1 MNKDN
6 KIYIAGHKGMVG
18 SAILRNLKNR
28 GFNNLVFKTHSELP
42 LDQEIA
48 VNTFF
53 EEEKPEYVFLAAAK
67 VGGIAANIKFGGE
80 FILKN
85 LKIQTNTIEAAKTHG
100 TSKLIFLGSSCI
112 YPKLAQQPIK
122 EESLLTGKL
131 EESNLPYAIAKIAG
145 KVMCDA
151 YRKQFKFNAMTVMPS
166 NVYGIGDNFHPE
178 NSHVVAGM
186 MYRLHNAKI
195 NNYKEVI
202 IWGSG
207 NPLRELIDAEDLADA
222 CIFLMQNYDE
232 GGMVNVG
239 SSKEISIRELAFL
252 LAKIINY
259 SGELKFDTS
268 RPDGTP
274 RKIMDNSILEK
285 MNWFPKTS
293 IENGLNKM
301 YSWFLENKPTE

>member
-207 NPLRELIDAEDLADA
+207 NPLRELIDADDLADA

>member
-1 MNKDN
+1 
-6 KIYIAGHKGMVG
+6 
-18 SAILRNLKNR
+18 
-28 GFNNLVFKTHSELP
+28 
-42 LDQEIA
+42 
-48 VNTFF
+48 
-53 EEEKPEYVFLAAAK
+53 
-67 VGGIAANIKFGGE
+67 
-80 FILKN
+80 
-85 LKIQTNTIEAAKTHG
+85 
-100 TSKLIFLGSSCI
+100 
-112 YPKLAQQPIK
+112 
-122 EESLLTGKL
+122 
-131 EESNLPYAIAKIAG
+131 
-145 KVMCDA
+145 
-151 YRKQFKFNAMTVMPS
+151 MTVMPS

-207 NPLRELIDAEDLADA
+207 NPLRELIDADDLADA